1 MAKKTSRSP
10 EKSSKEPDPL
20 RDDPPNVDAKAAVK
34 TFLIKNELGLHARA
48 AAQFVKIASR
58 FSAEILVEKDSRDVN
73 GKSIMGILMLAAPKG
88 SRITLK
94 ISGADAQQALA
105 ALEELIE
112 NKFGEQ

>member
-1 MAKKTSRSP
+1 MVKKTSRSP
-10 EKSSKEPDPL
+10 EKSSKEAPETSDEASSGA
-20 RDDPPNVDAKAAVK
+20 NK

-58 FSAEILVEKDSRDVN
+58 FNSEILVKKDSREVN

-88 SRITLK
+88 SK
-94 ISGADAQQALA
+94 IMIRAVGSDGSEALA

>member
-1 MAKKTSRSP
+1 MAKKTSHSP
-10 EKSSKEPDPL
+10 EKSSKEAPET
-20 RDDPPNVDAKAAVK
+20 NGEASSASQASK

-58 FSAEILVEKDSRDVN
+58 FTAEVIVKKDSREVN

-88 SRITLK
+88 SKIT
-94 ISGADAQQALA
+94 IRAEGSDGPDALS

-112 NKFGEQ
+112 NKFGEN

>member
-1 MAKKTSRSP
+1 M
-10 EKSSKEPDPL
+10 EPQL
-20 RDDPPNVDAKAAVK
+20 KATPGEAHK
-34 TFLIKNELGLHARA
+34 TFLIRNELGLHARA

-58 FSAEILVEKDSRDVN
+58 FISEIIVQKDSREVN

-88 SRITLK
+88 SKITIK
-94 ISGADAQQALA
+94 AVGSDGREALD